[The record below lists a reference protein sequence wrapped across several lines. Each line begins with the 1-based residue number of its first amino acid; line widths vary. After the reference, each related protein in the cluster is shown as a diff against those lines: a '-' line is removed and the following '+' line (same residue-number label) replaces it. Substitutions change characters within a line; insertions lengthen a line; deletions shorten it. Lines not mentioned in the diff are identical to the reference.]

1 MALSECEARSIS
13 SLRVDKGGK
22 MTWGGASFM
31 AAYESFRIFG
41 YYMLTGA
48 SINRFLERI
57 HAFFLGCI
65 VAFGCTW
72 GHAAP
77 VQDASKDS
85 AVENTKQQLRDVQ
98 QDIKA
103 ERARLAVLDAE
114 RDAEL
119 AKLRTFENQQAEA
132 ARAVYAASFAVT
144 SKESELV
151 DLRARHAALGLE
163 IAAGLASLEDNLHAL
178 YLLGADNGLEGVL
191 SPGGRADKM
200 RVEGYL
206 AQLRASR
213 VDALNRL
220 RVAREDNIRV
230 QHDIEFALEE
240 LTRMQLVAESEQ
252 ASLDGL
258 RVEHEKVVNALE
270 ARHSAG
276 EAKVRQMTK
285 DQNSL
290 ERTLQKL
297 EQAVAQAEAEARDL
311 AEKKQREAEAAERR
325 QEEETQKRAE
335 QARQAEAQKLREK
348 EKDAAEHSRQ
358 AAESD
363 EPAEKS
369 SIKSA
374 EISADREKQKQS
386 EPDEAETRQVRSAG
400 PGDAGEIPVRG
411 RKVRGFGEPTGVGEL
426 RSRGVFFAAPEG
438 ARVRSLAE
446 GKVVFADWVRGY
458 GNLIIVQHKG
468 GYLSLYAQNEAVL
481 KSVGARVQRGEV
493 LATAGRSGGERQAG
507 VYVEVRRGGKPM
519 NPTRWSAWPKK

>member
-1 MALSECEARSIS
+1 
-13 SLRVDKGGK
+13 
-22 MTWGGASFM
+22 
-31 AAYESFRIFG
+31 
-41 YYMLTGA
+41 MLTGA
-48 SINRFLERI
+48 SKNRFLERSR
-57 HAFFLGCI
+57 AFFLGCI
-65 VAFGCTW
+65 VLLGGAW
-72 GHAAP
+72 VHAAP
-77 VQDASKDS
+77 VPEQAKDPALES
-85 AVENTKQQLRDVQ
+85 TEQELRDVQ

-103 ERARLAVLDAE
+103 ERARLDALDAE

-119 AKLRTFENQQAEA
+119 AKLRILENQQAEA
-132 ARAVYAASFAVT
+132 ARAVYAASFAVS
-144 SKESELV
+144 SKERELE
-151 DLRARHAALGLE
+151 DLRARHAALNTE
-163 IAAGLASLEDNLHAL
+163 IAAGLTSLEDNLRAL

-220 RVAREDNIRV
+220 RVAREDNVRV

-270 ARHSAG
+270 VRHSAG

-285 DQNSL
+285 DQNAL

-297 EQAVAQAEAEARDL
+297 EQAEAQAEAEARAL
-311 AEKKQREAEAAERR
+311 ADKKQREAEAAERKQEEAEKKRAEEAR
-325 QEEETQKRAE
+325 QEEKEAAE
-335 QARQAEAQKLREK
+335 QR
-348 EKDAAEHSRQ
+348 RQ

-363 EPAEKS
+363 EPPEKPATKHAEKS
-369 SIKSA
+369 A
-374 EISADREKQKQS
+374 EREKQS
-386 EPDEAETRQVRSAG
+386 EPDEAETRQARSAS
-400 PGDAGEIPVRG
+400 PRDAGEIPVRG

-438 ARVRSLAE
+438 SRVRSLAE

-493 LATAGRSGGERQAG
+493 LATAGRSGGERQTG
-507 VYVEVRRGGKPM
+507 VYVEVRRGGQPM

>member
-1 MALSECEARSIS
+1 M
-13 SLRVDKGGK
+13 
-22 MTWGGASFM
+22 
-31 AAYESFRIFG
+31 
-41 YYMLTGA
+41 
-48 SINRFLERI
+48 
-57 HAFFLGCI
+57 
-65 VAFGCTW
+65 
-72 GHAAP
+72 
-77 VQDASKDS
+77 
-85 AVENTKQQLRDVQ
+85 Q

-335 QARQAEAQKLREK
+335 QARQA
-348 EKDAAEHSRQ
+348 
-358 AAESD
+358 
-363 EPAEKS
+363 
-369 SIKSA
+369 
-374 EISADREKQKQS
+374 
-386 EPDEAETRQVRSAG
+386 
-400 PGDAGEIPVRG
+400 
-411 RKVRGFGEPTGVGEL
+411 
-426 RSRGVFFAAPEG
+426 
-438 ARVRSLAE
+438 
-446 GKVVFADWVRGY
+446 
-458 GNLIIVQHKG
+458 
-468 GYLSLYAQNEAVL
+468 
-481 KSVGARVQRGEV
+481 
-493 LATAGRSGGERQAG
+493 
-507 VYVEVRRGGKPM
+507 
-519 NPTRWSAWPKK
+519 